1 MSQCN
6 MPLSP
11 PPKFIHSWG
20 DSCRAKE
27 AVAAKAK
34 AEQELRAVSLQ
45 LETAMAR
52 AQECEEK
59 EHLAEETCAQHKVS
73 CILAALAC
81 FKIPQRPA

>member
-1 MSQCN
+1 VSQCN
-6 MPLSP
+6 MPLFP

-34 AEQELRAVSLQ
+34 AEQ
-45 LETAMAR
+45 TAMAR

-59 EHLAEETCAQHKVS
+59 ERLAEETCAQHKVS

-81 FKIPQRPA
+81 FVIPQRSA